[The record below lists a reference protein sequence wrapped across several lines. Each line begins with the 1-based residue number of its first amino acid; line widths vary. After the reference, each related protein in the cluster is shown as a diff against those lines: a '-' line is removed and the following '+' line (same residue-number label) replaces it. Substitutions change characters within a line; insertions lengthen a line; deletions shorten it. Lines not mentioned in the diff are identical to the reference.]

1 MQTLRFGGS
10 DVNQRLVLGHPSGL
24 FILFFTEMWER
35 FSYYGMRA
43 LFVLFLTSSLIGD
56 NPGWDWPREHA
67 LALYGTYT
75 SLVYLTPI
83 LGGYVADKIKGYRW
97 AVIAGAIIMTLGHAS
112 MAIEV
117 HPFFMYFG
125 LFLLVAGNGF
135 FKPNM
140 TSIIS
145 EMYKD
150 HEDKK
155 DGAFTIYYMGVNAGA
170 FLGIMLCGYIGEKVG
185 WSWGF
190 GLAGIF
196 MFFGMLQFYLYQRI
210 FGNIG
215 TKPNKNDNQADKVP
229 VGDKLNPFT
238 KFDIAL
244 VVICSLIG
252 LTWVIDDPVSI
263 IGGTSIFNFSVGD
276 LSGGNFMIITAT
288 VLFFVLIISRIIR
301 YVPIVRDR
309 MIAVAI
315 FAFFTVFFWAAFE
328 QAGGSMTIFA
338 KDYTNRVLEGGS
350 AMGFHIFNTLLI
362 IVPLGIISCVIW
374 KLFQQTYSTY
384 KNASY
389 ALGVSFVIIWAIVI
403 WMLAK
408 EFSTPNTEVVV
419 SWFGILNSFFIISFA
434 PLFSKIWE
442 SKYNPSASI
451 KYAIGLTLL
460 GLGFGALAWGASGI
474 PQGATVASVSM
485 IWLVLAYLFHT
496 LGELCLS
503 PVGLSYL
510 SKLVPARM
518 IGIMFGIWYLAIAI
532 GNKTAGTMGSKID
545 AITSEYSLS
554 FFFLI
559 FFLVP
564 AGGGLLMIVLNPL
577 MKKLMHGVR

>member
-1 MQTLRFGGS
+1 M
-10 DVNQRLVLGHPSGL
+10 
-24 FILFFTEMWER
+24 
-35 FSYYGMRA
+35 
-43 LFVLFLTSSLIGD
+43 
-56 NPGWDWPREHA
+56 
-67 LALYGTYT
+67 
-75 SLVYLTPI
+75 
-83 LGGYVADKIKGYRW
+83 
-97 AVIAGAIIMTLGHAS
+97 
-112 MAIEV
+112 
-117 HPFFMYFG
+117 
-125 LFLLVAGNGF
+125 
-135 FKPNM
+135 
-140 TSIIS
+140 
-145 EMYKD
+145 
-150 HEDKK
+150 
-155 DGAFTIYYMGVNAGA
+155 
-170 FLGIMLCGYIGEKVG
+170 
-185 WSWGF
+185 
-190 GLAGIF
+190 
-196 MFFGMLQFYLYQRI
+196 
-210 FGNIG
+210 
-215 TKPNKNDNQADKVP
+215 
-229 VGDKLNPFT
+229 
-238 KFDIAL
+238 
-244 VVICSLIG
+244 
-252 LTWVIDDPVSI
+252 
-263 IGGTSIFNFSVGD
+263 
-276 LSGGNFMIITAT
+276 
-288 VLFFVLIISRIIR
+288 LIISRIIR

-350 AMGFHIFNTLLI
+350 AMGFNIFNTLLT
-362 IVPLGIISCVIW
+362 IVPLGIISWVIW

-408 EFSTPNTEVVV
+408 EFSTPNTEVAA